1 MDRYKII
8 AHIYKLYVECRFR
21 ALNDMTYDFNA
32 LIATLTSVQW
42 WASEYFEEGKLISAK
57 CKMLKLRRRRFD
69 SEDMI
74 RNVTKIPF
82 L

>member
-1 MDRYKII
+1 
-8 AHIYKLYVECRFR
+8 
-21 ALNDMTYDFNA
+21 MTYDFNA
-32 LIATLTSVQW
+32 FIATLTSVQW

-57 CKMLKLRRRRFD
+57 CKMLKLRRRRL